1 MRIRPLL
8 ILSAACLAA
17 SCDKQPA
24 PPPTQ
29 AEVVASQQNDTIDAT
44 PAPQP
49 VVSSSIP
56 AAFIVSTNEP
66 FWHATVEGNSVALK
80 GPDTERTLTI
90 DTNEAMADN
99 RHVTAH
105 DKIGRLEIHV
115 SNQAC
120 QDDMSGADFPFTGTL
135 SFDGA
140 EASKGCARRTSDPM
154 PVAQ

>member
-24 PPPTQ
+24 PPPQ
-29 AEVVASQQNDTIDAT
+29 AEVVASQQNHTIDAT

-49 VVSSSIP
+49 AVTSSIP
-56 AAFIVSTNEP
+56 EAFIVSTNEP
-66 FWHATVEGNSVALK
+66 FWHATVEGNSVVLK
-80 GPDTERTLTI
+80 GPDVERTLTV

-105 DKIGRLEIHV
+105 DKIGKLEIHV
-115 SNQAC
+115 SDQAC

-135 SFDGA
+135 AFDGA
-140 EASKGCARRTSDPM
+140 EASKGCARSTTDPM
-154 PVAQ
+154 PEAQ